1 MTPSSENNIKNAS
14 WFQANELQK
23 LFEVLLVKGDEVK
36 IVGGAPRNHLLGK
49 QVEDVD
55 LATIYTPEE
64 VIEKAKQAGIKYSP
78 TGIEHG
84 TVTLIINKTS
94 FEITSLREDIETDG
108 RRAIV
113 KFGKDWLQDAK
124 RRDFTINALYIT
136 SEGIIEDPLNQGL
149 NDIKTKTVKFIGHPE
164 DRIREDYLRSLR
176 YYRFASYYSHP
187 PFDPAALSATI
198 NLRNG
203 LRTLSAE
210 RIKAELFKILKAPEP
225 KPVIK
230 ELYQNGLLTLLI
242 GTAPNISAFNNLLD
256 LEEELGQPA
265 NTGLRLAVLA
275 AWHKADAKRLKERF
289 RLSRKETEQVEL
301 RAKASL
307 EKASLAKSIN
317 PNSSN
322 GNFEKNKYLH
332 YVGVE
337 NYITLLKTLYALG
350 DSPLAKKDLV
360 KEMTKHQSEPQ
371 IEFPVKG
378 DDLIEKGIKPGPDLG
393 AILEKLVMKWLKSN
407 RKLSR
412 EELLAELSG
421 GRD

>member
-23 LFEVLLVKGDEVK
+23 LFEVLLEKGDEVK

-136 SEGIIEDPLNQGL
+136 SGGIIEDPLNQGL

-230 ELYQNGLLTLLI
+230 ELYKNGLLTLLI

-289 RLSRKETEQVEL
+289 KLSRKETEQVEL

-307 EKASLAKSIN
+307 EKNSLAKSIN

-350 DSPLAKKDLV
+350 DSPLAKTDLV

>member
-113 KFGKDWLQDAK
+113 KLGKDWLLDAK

-230 ELYQNGLLTLLI
+230 ELYKNGLLTLLI

-256 LEEELGQPA
+256 LEEELGQTA